1 MLSFLGFEGAPAA
14 ESKEEPRGDALE
26 VLGAAPAADRPL
38 DISYADIRVGK
49 IIDAKPHPDS
59 DKLFVETIEL
69 GEPAPQLVASASYP
83 A

>member
-1 MLSFLGFEGAPAA
+1 MRFTVKTTAVDSLEPSPAKEAAPP
-14 ESKEEPRGDALE
+14 KK
-26 VLGAAPAADRPL
+26 AAPAADRPL